1 MRRKIK
7 KLLAVMLA
15 LALIISLVNVDQFSV
30 TAESP
35 EVQTETR
42 AADSSKAEKTSQT
55 KSEDQKSASEA
66 KSEETDQSSVD
77 TGTPDQTASS
87 SSDSET
93 EAETGSQSKPD
104 TETTEGTEEQESEEK
119 STEAVGETEAA
130 EGDSQTTVTDK
141 NTSSGTNSSK
151 KENTEADSENNK
163 KTDVSEES
171 SEKEET
177 EESQSETQDES
188 QKDDVQNSENSEDGS
203 EDDQLSY
210 EQMAR
215 KALSRMG
222 VAEAFAEGETIAN
235 AQNSFVIVDK
245 NGDTP
250 TGAPTSFTVI
260 TGDIAAASVPEIT
273 GYDFVNATINGI
285 EVKSVGTLTYE
296 GKNYIYY
303 TTEGSS
309 TGLAAMV
316 LGENEKIQLNY
327 ELQRETYNITYEVT
341 GDNSGINADDIFGT
355 DKPVTVKNG
364 DSYAFR
370 VTIPRGY
377 EAEIL
382 VNDEPQGELGIEP
395 TYQGDD
401 SVISVVG
408 EPTELTLSKTYEIT
422 NVAGN
427 QTVTVRLTR
436 RENYSFS
443 AKLWTQTRYAS
454 DNGTP
459 RADFGTKER
468 TFNAENGSATIW
480 TFTTRTSNT
489 WILDGLQING
499 TKLNIPY
506 GEYNQG
512 RFSPVSQTTTLPSGT
527 VVTVTLEDV
536 ERENVGSW
544 WDPEYRFRRTYS
556 ISISNC
562 YENITITGGNLNAS
576 GWTEVISDR
585 LTGVEF
591 QVYDQ
596 QTGNSQGTWKNLE
609 QSEPFGVGSRNDT
622 SKNYWFNTQGLR
634 FRLLPGY
641 VNPQVTY
648 GTTTGIENNDLNNL
662 ITNTNTPDDEGWY
675 YVTISGQN
683 NNSITMLRI
692 EAELGYYDVSYDKGN
707 YSGNGQVNLPSYDDG
722 NYNIVNNSQIIVSN
736 TIPTDS
742 SNAYVFDYWTLE
754 GYVDDDGNPIQ
765 ISPNQVLNLEDVAEY
780 ANIVN
785 GQYVLPLEAHWVDA
799 STAEQITYTI
809 QFVVEDENGTVIETV
824 DKGNYQAP
832 RGSTI
837 ILDTESEEVRQF
849 LKEHPEYVLNETK
862 TVRYNSNIQAG
873 KVLTVY
879 FTKAVTDVTIEKN
892 VAGNMGD
899 RKEAFD
905 FELYIN
911 NEKQND
917 FSLSDGQTKVFNDL
931 AIGTT
936 IKLKE
941 ESIDGYTVTAS
952 YTDKDDSTV
961 DGTLTV
967 GDDGYYSITVTKD
980 LYITVTN
987 TKNVN
992 PPSGLAG
999 GSDSWMILLG
1009 AAAVLAVTS
1018 GGFYLRR
1025 KKTGAHD

>member
-87 SSDSET
+87 SSDSEI
-93 EAETGSQSKPD
+93 EAETGSQSKSD
-104 TETTEGTEEQESEEK
+104 TETTGGTEEQESEEK
-119 STEAVGETEAA
+119 STEAAGETEAA

-141 NTSSGTNSSK
+141 NASSGTNSSK
-151 KENTEADSENNK
+151 KENTEADSESNK

-177 EESQSETQDES
+177 EESQSDNQNES

-210 EQMAR
+210 EQTAR

-222 VAEAFAEGETIAN
+222 VAEAFDADEEIPSDYYTIVGV
-235 AQNSFVIVDK
+235 SDEVIPE
-245 NGDTP
+245 NYTL
-250 TGAPTSFTVI
+250 TA
-260 TGDIAAASVPEIT
+260 GDISVATVPEIE

-341 GDNSGINADDIFGT
+341 GNNSGINADDIFGN

-395 TYQGDD
+395 IYDGDN
-401 SVISVVG
+401 SVIFVEG
-408 EPTELTLSKTYEIT
+408 EPAELTLSKTYEIT
-422 NVAGN
+422 DVTGN
-427 QTVTVRLTR
+427 QTVIVNLTR
-436 RENYSFS
+436 RQSYSFS
-443 AKLWTQTRYAS
+443 AELWTQTRYAS

-468 TFNAENGSATIW
+468 PFNAENGSATIW

-506 GEYNQG
+506 GEYDQW

-536 ERENVGSW
+536 ERENVGSR

-576 GWTEVISDR
+576 GWTEVIADR

-609 QSEPFGVGSRNDT
+609 QSEPFGVGSWNDT

-692 EAELGYYDVSYDKGN
+692 EAELGYYDVSYDDGN
-707 YSGNGQVNLPSYDDG
+707 YSGSGQVNLPFYDDG

-754 GYVDDDGNPIQ
+754 GYEDDDGNSIQ

-780 ANIVN
+780 ATVVN

-809 QFVVEDENGTVIETV
+809 QFVVEDEVGNVIETI

-849 LKEHPEYVLNETK
+849 LEEHP
-862 TVRYNSNIQAG
+862 
-873 KVLTVY
+873 
-879 FTKAVTDVTIEKN
+879 
-892 VAGNMGD
+892 
-899 RKEAFD
+899 
-905 FELYIN
+905 
-911 NEKQND
+911 
-917 FSLSDGQTKVFNDL
+917 
-931 AIGTT
+931 
-936 IKLKE
+936 
-941 ESIDGYTVTAS
+941 
-952 YTDKDDSTV
+952 
-961 DGTLTV
+961 
-967 GDDGYYSITVTKD
+967 
-980 LYITVTN
+980 
-987 TKNVN
+987 
-992 PPSGLAG
+992 
-999 GSDSWMILLG
+999 
-1009 AAAVLAVTS
+1009 
-1018 GGFYLRR
+1018 
-1025 KKTGAHD
+1025 

>member
-77 TGTPDQTASS
+77 TGTPDETASS

-93 EAETGSQSKPD
+93 EVETDSQSKSD
-104 TETTEGTEEQESEEK
+104 TETTEGTEEQESEAK

-141 NTSSGTNSSK
+141 NASSGTNSSK
-151 KENTEADSENNK
+151 KENTEADSESNK

-177 EESQSETQDES
+177 EESQSDNQNES
-188 QKDDVQNSENSEDGS
+188 QKDEVQNSENSEDGS

-296 GKNYIYY
+296 GENYIYY

-355 DKPVTVKNG
+355 DKPVTVRNG
-364 DSYAFR
+364 VSYAFR

-395 TYQGDD
+395 TYDGDN
-401 SVISVVG
+401 SVIFVEG
-408 EPTELTLSKTYEIT
+408 EPAELTLSKTYEIT
-422 NVAGN
+422 DVTGN
-427 QTVTVRLTR
+427 QTVTVNLTR
-436 RENYSFS
+436 RQSYSFS
-443 AKLWTQTRYAS
+443 AELWTQTRYAS

-459 RADFGTKER
+459 RADFGTTER

-506 GEYNQG
+506 GEYSSTWF
-512 RFSPVSQTTTLPSGT
+512 RSVSRMTTLPSGT
-527 VVTVTLEDV
+527 IVTLTLETINYD
-536 ERENVGSW
+536 
-544 WDPEYRFRRTYS
+544 RRSRQYTRRYTLS
-556 ISISNC
+556 VSNC

-641 VNPQVTY
+641 VNPQVSY
-648 GTTTGIENNDLNNL
+648 GTTTGIENNDLSNL

-675 YVTISGQN
+675 YITINGQN

-692 EAELGYYDVSYDKGN
+692 EAELGYYDISYDDGN
-707 YSGNGQVNLPSYDDG
+707 YSGSEQVNLPSYDDG
-722 NYNIVNNSQIIVSN
+722 NYNIANNSQIIVSN

-754 GYVDDDGNPIQ
+754 GYEDDDGNSIQ

-780 ANIVN
+780 ATVVN

-809 QFVVEDENGTVIETV
+809 QFVVEDEVGNVIETI

-849 LKEHPEYVLNETK
+849 LEDYPEYALNETK

-899 RKEAFD
+899 RDESFD

-917 FSLSDGQTKVFNDL
+917 FSLSDSQTEVFENL
-931 AIGTT
+931 TIGTT
-936 IKLKE
+936 IKFKE
-941 ESIDGYTVTAS
+941 TDIDGYTVTAS
-952 YTDKDDSTV
+952 YTDNDDSTV
-961 DGTLTV
+961 DGTLTL
-967 GDDGYYSITVTKD
+967 GNDGYYSITVTKD

-1025 KKTGAHD
+1025 KKAGAHD

>member
-87 SSDSET
+87 SSDSEI
-93 EAETGSQSKPD
+93 EAETGSQSKSD
-104 TETTEGTEEQESEEK
+104 TETTGGTEEQESEEK
-119 STEAVGETEAA
+119 STEAAGETEAA

-141 NTSSGTNSSK
+141 NASSGTNSSK
-151 KENTEADSENNK
+151 KENTEADSESNK

-177 EESQSETQDES
+177 EESQSDNQNES

-210 EQMAR
+210 EQTAR

-222 VAEAFAEGETIAN
+222 VAEAFDADEEIPSDYYTIVGV
-235 AQNSFVIVDK
+235 SDEVIPE
-245 NGDTP
+245 NYTL
-250 TGAPTSFTVI
+250 TA
-260 TGDIAAASVPEIT
+260 GDISVATVPEIE

-341 GDNSGINADDIFGT
+341 GNNSGINADDIFGN

-395 TYQGDD
+395 IYDGDN
-401 SVISVVG
+401 SVIFVEG
-408 EPTELTLSKTYEIT
+408 EPAELTLSKTYEIT
-422 NVAGN
+422 DVTGN
-427 QTVTVRLTR
+427 QTVIVNLTR
-436 RENYSFS
+436 RQSYSFS
-443 AKLWTQTRYAS
+443 AELWTQTRYAS

-468 TFNAENGSATIW
+468 PFNAENGSATIW

-506 GEYNQG
+506 GEYDQW

-536 ERENVGSW
+536 ERENVGSR

-576 GWTEVISDR
+576 GWTEVIADR

-609 QSEPFGVGSRNDT
+609 QSEPFGVGSWNDT

-692 EAELGYYDVSYDKGN
+692 EAELGYYDVSYDDGN
-707 YSGNGQVNLPSYDDG
+707 YSGSGQVNLPFYDDG

-754 GYVDDDGNPIQ
+754 GYEDDDGNSIQ

-780 ANIVN
+780 ATVVN

-809 QFVVEDENGTVIETV
+809 QFVVEDEVGNVIETI

-849 LKEHPEYVLNETK
+849 LEEHPEYALNETK
-862 TVRYNSNIQAG
+862 TVRYNSNIQVG

-917 FSLSDGQTKVFNDL
+917 FSLSDGQTEIFENL
-931 AIGTT
+931 TIGTT
-936 IKLKE
+936 IKFKE
-941 ESIDGYTVTAS
+941 TDIDGYTVTAS

-961 DGTLTV
+961 DGTLTL
-967 GDDGYYSITVTKD
+967 GNDGYYSITVTKD

-987 TKNVN
+987 TKNVT

-1009 AAAVLAVTS
+1009 AAAVLAITS

-1025 KKTGAHD
+1025 KKAGAHD

>member
-15 LALIISLVNVDQFSV
+15 LALIISLVNVDKFSV
-30 TAESP
+30 TAGSP
-35 EVQTETR
+35 EAQTETQ
-42 AADSSKAEKTSQT
+42 AADSSKEEKTSQT
-55 KSEDQKSASEA
+55 KSEDQKSASEV
-66 KSEETDQSSVD
+66 KSEETDQSSEA
-77 TGTPDQTASS
+77 TGNSGITDSS
-87 SSDSET
+87 SSDSKTET
-93 EAETGSQSKPD
+93 DSQSKTD
-104 TETTEGTEEQESEEK
+104 TEMAGGTGEQESEEK
-119 STEAVGETEAA
+119 STEKDGEETEAA
-130 EGDSQTTVTDK
+130 EGDSQATVTDK

-151 KENTEADSENNK
+151 KENTEADSESDK
-163 KTDVSEES
+163 KADVSEEAS
-171 SEKEET
+171 KKEEE
-177 EESQSETQDES
+177 EESQSNNQDES
-188 QKDDVQNSENSEDGS
+188 QKDDAQNSESS
-203 EDDQLSY
+203 EDDSKDAQLSY
-210 EQMAR
+210 EQAAR

-222 VAEAFAEGETIAN
+222 AAEAFAEGETIAN
-235 AQNSFVIVDK
+235 AQDYFVIVDE

-250 TGAPTSFTVI
+250 KGAPTSFTVT
-260 TGDIAAASVPEIT
+260 TGDIADASVPEIT

-296 GKNYIYY
+296 GENYIYY

-316 LGENEKIQLNY
+316 LGENEKIRLNY
-327 ELQRETYNITYEVT
+327 ELHRETYDIIYEVT
-341 GDNSGINADDIFGT
+341 GDNSGINADDIVGT

-382 VNDEPQGELGIEP
+382 VNNESQGKLGIEP
-395 TYQGDD
+395 TYDSD
-401 SVISVVG
+401 NSVISVVG

-422 NVAGN
+422 DVAEN
-427 QTVTVRLTR
+427 QTVTVNLTR
-436 RENYSFS
+436 RQSYSFS
-443 AKLWTQTRYAS
+443 AELWTQTRYAS

-459 RADFGTKER
+459 RADFGIKEC
-468 TFNAENGSATIW
+468 TFNAENGSADIW
-480 TFTTRTSNT
+480 TFTTKTSNT
-489 WILDGLQING
+489 WILDGFQING

-506 GEYNQG
+506 GEYSTG
-512 RFSPVSQTTTLPSGT
+512 FRPVSRTTTLPSGT
-527 VVTVTLEDV
+527 VVTLTLKTISYDKKS
-536 ERENVGSW
+536 RK
-544 WDPEYRFRRTYS
+544 YTRTYTLS
-556 ISISNC
+556 VSNC

-576 GWTEVISDR
+576 GWTEVIPDR

-596 QTGNSQGTWKNLE
+596 QTGNTQRTWKNLE
-609 QSEPFGVGSRNDT
+609 QSEPFGVGSWNDT
-622 SKNYWFNTQGLR
+622 NKNYWFDTQGLR

-641 VNPQVTY
+641 VNPKVTY
-648 GTTTGIENNDLNNL
+648 GTTTGIGNNDLNNL
-662 ITNTNTPDDEGWY
+662 ITYTNTPDSGGWY
-675 YVTISGQN
+675 YITIKGQN

-692 EAELGYYDVSYDKGN
+692 EAELGYYDVSYDDGN
-707 YSGNGQVNLPSYDDG
+707 HSGSGQVNLPSYDDG

-754 GYVDDDGNPIQ
+754 GYVDDDDNPIQ
-765 ISPNQVLNLEDVAEY
+765 IFPNQVLNLEDVAEY

-785 GQYVLPLEAHWVDA
+785 GQYVLPLKAHWVDA

-809 QFVVEDENGTVIETV
+809 QFVVEDENGTVIGKV

-849 LKEHPEYVLNETK
+849 LEEHPEYVLNETK

-873 KVLTVY
+873 NVLTVY

-911 NEKQND
+911 DEKQNE
-917 FSLSDGQTKVFNDL
+917 FSLSDGQTKIFENL

-936 IKLKE
+936 IKFKE
-941 ESIDGYTVTAS
+941 ESVDGYTVTAS
-952 YTDKDDSTV
+952 HTDKDDSTV
-961 DGTLTV
+961 DGALTL
-967 GDDGYYSITVTKD
+967 GNDGYYSITVTKD

-1025 KKTGAHD
+1025 KKAGTHD